1 MLDIKIE
8 QACEKLIGM
17 YAEIETELLKLIAKH
32 FNVNEEF
39 INSDVFRFR
48 KLSEM
53 GVLNEEVIEYL
64 AKATNRTKDEI
75 LKALEQ
81 IGIDTVDI
89 SKLTGLYKDGK
100 FNINPTI
107 FKNNLTI
114 NSMIQTSYI
123 ELEKVFTQLSP
134 KVIQA
139 TRSAYINVVDKAYL
153 KVVMGAESYQT
164 AIKQALTDL
173 GDKGIK
179 ILAYQ
184 TVDEY
189 GNVVGIR
196 NYDVV
201 ATVRRETLNS
211 ARHLS
216 NNINEQIIKDLDV
229 EYVYLSE
236 HYDCRPTHFPWQGT
250 VIKYS
255 DLESVTDY
263 GSITGLGGINCR
275 HYFEPYFGENK
286 ETKKISQEEA
296 DRMYDLKQKQRQME
310 RRIRAWK
317 HKEQIYKE
325 ANMKDEQKIAKKKII
340 QWSNAIDSYCNTYK
354 LQREYARERI

>member
-1 MLDIKIE
+1 MLDTKIE
-8 QACEKLIGM
+8 KACEQLINM
-17 YAEIETELLKLIAKH
+17 YAEIETDLLKLIAKH
-32 FNVNEEF
+32 FNINEEF
-39 INSDVFRFR
+39 INSDVWRFQ

-53 GVLNEEVIEYL
+53 GLLNEEVVDYL
-64 AKATNRTKDEI
+64 AKATNRTKEEI
-75 LKALEQ
+75 LKALKQ
-81 IGIDTVDI
+81 VGVDTIDI
-89 SKLTGLYKDGK
+89 SKLKGLYKDGK
-100 FNINPTI
+100 FKINPSI
-107 FKNNLTI
+107 FEKNLTI

-153 KVVMGAESYQT
+153 KVVMGTESYQT

-179 ILAYQ
+179 ILTYQ
-184 TVDEY
+184 TVDEN
-189 GNVVGIR
+189 GNVMGIR

-201 ATVRRETLNS
+201 GTVRRETLNS

-216 NNINEQIIKDLDV
+216 NNINEQVIKDLDV

-255 DLESVTDY
+255 DLVAVTDY
-263 GSITGLGGINCR
+263 GSVTGLGGINCR
-275 HYFEPYFGENK
+275 HYFEPYFGDNK
-286 ETKKISQEEA
+286 DTKKITQNEA
-296 DRMYDLKQKQRQME
+296 DRIYDLKQRQRQME
-310 RRIRAWK
+310 RTVRAWK

-325 ANMKDEQKIAKKKII
+325 ADMKDEQKLAKKKVIA
-340 QWSNAIDSYCNTYK
+340 WSNAIDRYCTTYN